1 MTLFRKSK
9 SKGDLQQ
16 EFQTTV
22 RFLDDSEPI
31 QLSFT
36 KETTGQF
43 VLDKVCETL
52 NLLEKDYFGLRYVDA
67 EKQRHWL
74 DPTKTVYRQLKG
86 VSPCVLCFRVKFYP
100 AEPMKLHEEITRYYL
115 FLQLR
120 RDLHHG
126 RLLCSPQDANLLA
139 AYIIQSEVGDYHP
152 EDHPAGYVAEF
163 KMLPNQT
170 ALQEQQI
177 HELHKTLAGQVP
189 AEAEAN
195 FLKKAASLD
204 TYGVDPH
211 KVKDQKG
218 NQMYLGVT
226 HQGIMTF
233 HGSRRTQIY
242 KWTQIKKL
250 AFEGKTFIAHVNVNE
265 DVEGSHSK
273 KKHQPIGYKCITVAA
288 CKYLWKCAVEQQFF
302 FTLQTSFNSP
312 KVRSGGSLFSRG
324 SKFRFS
330 GRCQN
335 EAYSASEDIK
345 RKEPDFQRTCS
356 LPNFARKSDSKIHM
370 RNSANISEANTLPHM
385 TSVPTV
391 SVQPENFEKRKNS
404 RGSQE
409 NEKPNSQENK
419 SERQNSLSRR
429 KSRESQE
436 KIKPTE
442 QAESPIAVDEN
453 AIKPLKAPGLKAEVK
468 TSVPVEVYHESSV
481 KQQTTQSE
489 AEPKANRVVPP
500 AFNYIKPFD
509 TETKTKPSSEPKPAV
524 SDKIL
529 TNGTG
534 EPVKVEENV
543 QRDAESFETE
553 HPKPFVGAR
562 PKLKEIGRYTTKE
575 VMRYTEVEQRETVIG
590 PESVIVPTST
600 TEAKLESKI
609 VTLPVRVAASSKNA
623 DVKVAHKENAVD
635 VPNSVK
641 PSATPGTSLPGVT
654 ETPVVEEEMTQ
665 LRTRV
670 EESIIPGALKING
683 AVPMISVMPPDSP
696 PAEEDDM
703 VQPYNPN
710 VTTYEDDDIVTVPQK
725 SLEEQLKDLEIEA
738 EEKQENHVQ
747 PVAEPKSQA
756 VKPLAPSKRGCSC
769 CKVFAFTFFSLF
781 LTFAL
786 CACVVMFSNV
796 DHPIMNEARARLPF
810 LEPTRDFILHKFED
824 IKKKL

>member
-250 AFEGKTFIAHVNVNE
+250 AFEGKTFIAHVNINE

-370 RNSANISEANTLPHM
+370 RNSANISE
-385 TSVPTV
+385 
-391 SVQPENFEKRKNS
+391 
-404 RGSQE
+404 
-409 NEKPNSQENK
+409 
-419 SERQNSLSRR
+419 
-429 KSRESQE
+429 
-436 KIKPTE
+436 
-442 QAESPIAVDEN
+442 
-453 AIKPLKAPGLKAEVK
+453 
-468 TSVPVEVYHESSV
+468 
-481 KQQTTQSE
+481 
-489 AEPKANRVVPP
+489 
-500 AFNYIKPFD
+500 
-509 TETKTKPSSEPKPAV
+509 
-524 SDKIL
+524 DK
-529 TNGTG
+529 GKKG
-534 EPVKVEENV
+534 
-543 QRDAESFETE
+543 F
-553 HPKPFVGAR
+553 
-562 PKLKEIGRYTTKE
+562 
-575 VMRYTEVEQRETVIG
+575 
-590 PESVIVPTST
+590 
-600 TEAKLESKI
+600 
-609 VTLPVRVAASSKNA
+609 
-623 DVKVAHKENAVD
+623 KENAVD
-635 VPNSVK
+635 VPDSVK